1 MGAGKSQALWGH
13 GSDCTQTP
21 MVTEEGKGEM
31 EIRSPC
37 ECEALV
43 QFQTNTVA
51 ILQSLTE
58 KNILWGDA
66 WACRGAGQP
75 GDRLH
80 TGKEGMDTWERGK
93 F

>member
-1 MGAGKSQALWGH
+1 M
-13 GSDCTQTP
+13 T
-21 MVTEEGKGEM
+21 

-37 ECEALV
+37 ECEAVV

-51 ILQSLTE
+51 ILQDLTE

-66 WACRGAGQP
+66 WACGDVGQP

-80 TGKEGMDTWERGK
+80 AGEGGMGKWNWGE